1 LEGIQNQ
8 TNENFGAQGQP
19 PYYPP
24 QQQYQQSPYQP
35 PYQPPGYG
43 PQPPPGMPPGAP
55 MIPRQQTAK
64 PLVAGILLIIVA
76 IEAFAY
82 GGILASGAEIVG
94 AMSDVPGAEEVSTLL
109 LICGIIFIVF
119 GILAI
124 VGGISSITRK
134 SWALA
139 LIGSILG
146 LFTIGFY
153 FTGSILS
160 IISLILIAISK
171 NEFQ

>member
-1 LEGIQNQ
+1 
-8 TNENFGAQGQP
+8 
-19 PYYPP
+19 
-24 QQQYQQSPYQP
+24 
-35 PYQPPGYG
+35 
-43 PQPPPGMPPGAP
+43 